1 MRAVLRRFAS
11 SMLVHLL
18 VVFAAMGSWAFYAN
32 RRYPMPQP
40 LSAGLVQGMLSALLM
55 VLQKSAIDVL
65 ARRFPGSAALW
76 APPLITAACS
86 AVVLIVIHRLG
97 GTPRIAQTI
106 TLPLIVS
113 TGYAATYNFSI
124 VRRRGR
130 RLEHDRA
137 L

>member
-1 MRAVLRRFAS
+1 MRAALRRLAS

-18 VVFAAMGSWAFYAN
+18 LASAAMGSWAFYAN

-76 APPLITAACS
+76 APPLITGLGSAA
-86 AVVLIVIHRLG
+86 VLILVHRLG

-113 TGYAATYNFSI
+113 TSYATIYTFCI
-124 VRRRGR
+124 VRARG
-130 RLEHDRA
+130 ETQ
-137 L
+137 